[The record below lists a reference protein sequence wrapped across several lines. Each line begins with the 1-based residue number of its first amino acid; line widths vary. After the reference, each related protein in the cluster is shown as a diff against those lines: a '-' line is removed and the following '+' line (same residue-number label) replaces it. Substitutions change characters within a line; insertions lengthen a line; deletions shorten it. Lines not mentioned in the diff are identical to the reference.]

1 MLKAAGYPEA
11 AIPLAPLVADPRDEV
26 QLEAIAAELNI
37 FLAERIV
44 SKKRVGFVV
53 EVRNVIAAEAVF
65 SAGPSAVGPRPVPI
79 DVLIALRG
87 GARDDNPRVGLEALY
102 AFGVLAGEAGGS
114 ARREVLGASG
124 RDVAA
129 LIGSS
134 DPALRYAAV
143 RVLGRLFAK
152 RPQDEPVE
160 PSVGDAVITALN
172 DSDRAVKGAAMQ
184 ALGAMRYDRAV
195 QALTDLFQYY
205 ARGDS
210 AAATLDALARIA
222 NPVSAPLFTEQA
234 SSKSPTL
241 RGIAI
246 EGLARVGDAS
256 ALGAIQAAVR
266 AERNDGVVL
275 AGAFASAMLDNAPL
289 DRIAE
294 ALTRSKL
301 RDQARQYL
309 VELAPGRSAA
319 FSRYLLDPDA
329 RMRLDVID
337 ALGLGGDSAALPV
350 VEPLTKDPDPQLAR
364 AAERAIARLRQPAL

>member
-1 MLKAAGYPEA
+1 
-11 AIPLAPLVADPRDEV
+11 
-26 QLEAIAAELNI
+26 
-37 FLAERIV
+37 
-44 SKKRVGFVV
+44 
-53 EVRNVIAAEAVF
+53 
-65 SAGPSAVGPRPVPI
+65 
-79 DVLIALRG
+79 
-87 GARDDNPRVGLEALY
+87 
-102 AFGVLAGEAGGS
+102 
-114 ARREVLGASG
+114 
-124 RDVAA
+124 
-129 LIGSS
+129 
-134 DPALRYAAV
+134 
-143 RVLGRLFAK
+143 
-152 RPQDEPVE
+152 
-160 PSVGDAVITALN
+160 
-172 DSDRAVKGAAMQ
+172 KGAAMQ

-195 QALTDLFQYY
+195 QALTSLFQYY
-205 ARGDS
+205 GKGDS
-210 AAATLDALARIA
+210 AAAALDALARIA

-246 EGLARVGDAS
+246 EGLARVGDPS
-256 ALGAIQAAVR
+256 ALGAIQAAGR

-350 VEPLTKDPDPQLAR
+350 VEPLAK
-364 AAERAIARLRQPAL
+364 